1 MATTSA
7 RGRRGS
13 NPLVVE
19 SISEQLHSIL
29 CERITTGVY
38 APGSRLDPQAIA
50 AEFGRDD
57 PRGDRV
63 PHDPVHE
70 VRAGPFPVRGEGQ

>member
-50 AEFGRDD
+50 AEFGVGGPPGGGALGGQGDVRR
-57 PRGDRV
+57 RGY
-63 PHDPVHE
+63 PPP
-70 VRAGPFPVRGEGQ
+70 AGGV